1 MYAIFRFDV
10 PVDDA
15 SFTQAAAPALDALR
29 ASTGCLSVAL
39 VRSVEDRAQWVLVAE
54 WEGVGAY
61 RRALGSY
68 DVRLHAHPFLARAR
82 SDESAFEVIERR

>member
-10 PVDDA
+10 PDDVE

-29 ASTGCLSVAL
+29 ASTGCLSAAL
-39 VRSVEDRAQWVLVAE
+39 VRAVEDPAQWLLVAE
-54 WEGVGAY
+54 WEGVGTY

-68 DVRLHAHPFLARAR
+68 DVKLYAHPFLARAR
-82 SDESAFEVIERR
+82 GDESAFEVIERR